1 MVDFGRYNAS
11 NVKKLLQNPRMAVG
25 ECRKLGIEVNTK
37 IHQKAGGDVGV
48 DVMNEDWDTLVILD
62 GTRYDTFAENNVLDG
77 KLEFRRSRGSQSSEF
92 IQGNF
97 SGEELHDTV
106 YVTANPYVTELEDG
120 VFHSVINLLTEWDD
134 DLQTVLPETV
144 IDAAL
149 DAYEQYPNKRF
160 IVHFMQPHYPFIGE
174 KGRSMNHRGFAP
186 NDDSNLRGDRSIWNE
201 LQYDISEDT
210 PAEVKAAYEENLRLV
225 FPHVQKLIDE
235 IPGKTVVS
243 ADHGNLLGDRLS
255 PIPVRA
261 YGHPRGLRAP
271 ELVKV
276 PWFVVEG
283 ETRRDVTSDPPEE
296 EDESSLDEDMVE
308 DRLQALG
315 YK

>member
-1 MVDFGRYNAS
+1 MVDFGRYNTS
-11 NVKKLLQNPRMAVG
+11 NVKKLLQNPRMSVG
-25 ECRKLGIEVNTK
+25 ECRKIGIAVNK
-37 IHQKAGGDVGV
+37 KVHQKAGGDIGV
-48 DVMNEDWDTLVILD
+48 DVMDEDWDTLVILD
-62 GTRYDTFAENNVLDG
+62 GTRYDTFEENNVLDG

-134 DLQTVLPETV
+134 ELQTVVPETV
-144 IDAAL
+144 VDAAM
-149 DAYEQYPNKRF
+149 DAFERYPNKRL

-186 NDDSNLRGDRSIWNE
+186 TDDSNLRSDRSIWNE

-210 PAEVKAAYEENLRLV
+210 PAEVKEAYEENLRLV
-225 FPHVQKLIDE
+225 FPHVQRIIDE

-283 ETRRDVTSDPPEE
+283 ETRRDIKSDPPEE
-296 EDESSLDEDMVE
+296 EDQSSLDEDMVE